1 MKKFLVLC
9 SLFAMI
15 FGSNLI
21 VNAANKVI
29 DAMSVKAAQLGA
41 GYQQANSFYVDEQAL
56 KTFKIKFNA
65 DLVALKNDIFNS
77 NDNRVQI
84 NYIEADST
92 VDAEK
97 VYKQMV
103 DLVGNS
109 NVVAIKDDVVIEIIT
124 KSNDMKKKIV
134 NLLKPAKVHTN
145 Y

>member
-1 MKKFLVLC
+1 MKKFFVLC
-9 SLFAMI
+9 SIFAMI

-29 DAMSVKAAQLGA
+29 DSMSIKPAQLGA

-65 DLVALKNDIFNS
+65 NLVALKNDIFNS

-97 VYKQMV
+97 VYKQMI
-103 DLVGNS
+103 DLVGSS
-109 NVVAIKDDVVIEIIT
+109 NVVAIKGDVVIEIIT
-124 KSNDMKKKIV
+124 KSNDTKKHIIK
-134 NLLKPAKVHTN
+134 LLKPTNVHTN